1 MTTTTQALSDIAPKD
16 RLAEMQARL
25 AEGVAAIQSTDDW
38 LRWLDFG
45 KAFWS
50 YSFNNLMLIMIQ
62 RPDATLVGG
71 AGNCWGKKFGREVN
85 KGERAIWIFAPLL
98 RKTSVEE
105 RTANPHLGEQRLVG
119 WKPVPVFDVAQTNGP
134 DLPEHPGVE
143 LLDGEAPAELAT
155 AMIGMIRGEGF
166 TFEYG
171 DMPAGYE
178 EANGLTMFDS
188 KRVIIKRGMSQAQ
201 TVKTIAH
208 ELAHVRLHA
217 PKQQEQRQVE
227 GTHCRED
234 FEVEAESVAYLVL
247 GAHGVETGGYSFGYV
262 AGWAGRNAA
271 ALHRSGERVMKTARK
286 ILDVTST
293 LIPVEA

>member
-1 MTTTTQALSDIAPKD
+1 MTTATQTLSDIAPKD

-71 AGNCWGKKFGREVN
+71 KGNCWDKKFGRKIN
-85 KGERAIWIFAPLL
+85 QGERAIWILAPLL
-98 RKTSVEE
+98 RNTSVEE
-105 RTANPHLGEQRLVG
+105 REKNPLLGKQRLIG

-143 LLDGEAPAELAT
+143 LLEGEAPVELAT
-155 AMIGMIRGEGF
+155 AMIKMLADAGF

-171 DMPAGYE
+171 AMPAGYE
-178 EANGLTMFDS
+178 EANGITMFDT
-188 KRVIIKRGMSQAQ
+188 KHVIVKSGMSQAQ

-208 ELAHVRLHA
+208 ELGHVMLHA
-217 PKQQEQRQVE
+217 PKQQEQRQAE

-247 GAHGVETGGYSFGYV
+247 GAHGVDTDGYSFGYV

-286 ILDVTST
+286 ILDITST
-293 LIPVEA
+293 LVPVEA